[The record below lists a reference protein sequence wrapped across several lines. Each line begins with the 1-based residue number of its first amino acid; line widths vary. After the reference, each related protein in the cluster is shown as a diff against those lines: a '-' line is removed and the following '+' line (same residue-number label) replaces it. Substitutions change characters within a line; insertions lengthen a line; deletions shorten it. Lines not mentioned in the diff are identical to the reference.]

1 MSNQE
6 HSLQNGHNYHIL
18 TAEEIRRRKNV
29 KRGIQFCIFVLGEA
43 GTGKSTFLN
52 NLCNRDVFS
61 TSKEDKVSEPSDD
74 HLISDLEILSHQV
87 QLQEDNSTPI
97 TLNIVLA
104 PGLGDNIDNTN
115 GPSQVVNYLKAQ
127 FDNIL
132 NEEVRI
138 KRSKRTTDTRPHVCL
153 YFIRATSKGLREFDI
168 QLMQELCPMV
178 NIVPII
184 SKADMLTDDELK
196 LNKKLIMTDIKA
208 NHIKIYDFGD
218 DKLED
223 TLVMSEDRSNSDSEI
238 EMPAKTVENKS
249 GNGIAFYSIAN
260 TTTTPAVDSYTKIK
274 DMLPFA
280 VISSNNKKT
289 YPDGEVYH
297 FRKYPWGEVT
307 VEDRNSSDFIYLKSI
322 LLGSHLQDFKESTH
336 NVLYENYRT
345 NKLLANN
352 AIPGSSECTNDNEHH
367 KSYALAES
375 FMSSMPGTDIGTSK
389 SEADVQ
395 RVTSNYSEKN
405 SNPPS
410 QGTTV
415 KEQLVLREL
424 EEKDKLIENY
434 QKKLED
440 LQQLLRDVQTNSQGS
455 FLQAKGIPSS

>member
-1 MSNQE
+1 
-6 HSLQNGHNYHIL
+6 
-18 TAEEIRRRKNV
+18 
-29 KRGIQFCIFVLGEA
+29 
-43 GTGKSTFLN
+43 
-52 NLCNRDVFS
+52 
-61 TSKEDKVSEPSDD
+61 
-74 HLISDLEILSHQV
+74 
-87 QLQEDNSTPI
+87 
-97 TLNIVLA
+97 
-104 PGLGDNIDNTN
+104 
-115 GPSQVVNYLKAQ
+115 
-127 FDNIL
+127 
-132 NEEVRI
+132 
-138 KRSKRTTDTRPHVCL
+138 
-153 YFIRATSKGLREFDI
+153 
-168 QLMQELCPMV
+168 MV

-196 LNKKLIMTDIKA
+196 LNKKLIMTDIEA

-249 GNGIAFYSIAN
+249 GNGTAFYSIAN

-280 VISSNNKKT
+280 VISSNDKKT

-389 SEADVQ
+389 SEVDVQ